1 MSQQELILMS
11 QKERDR
17 LKVLHEA
24 KQRHIT
30 QKQAAAQIGVSER
43 WVRKLLGRLRQQGD
57 RAVLHRLR
65 GRRSNRKIPEP
76 VREKAVGV
84 VRKEYW
90 DFGPTLASEYLAE
103 RHGIQVSRETLR
115 GWMIGEQLWKP
126 RRARLERVHTW
137 RPRRAQC
144 GELVQWDS
152 SEHDWLEG
160 RGEKLYLVL
169 MIDDATSRAL
179 ARFVRHDSTQEN
191 LRLLRLY
198 LKRWGRPEA
207 FYTDKASL
215 FRTPRPPEPEEQLE
229 GQRPRTQIGRA
240 LQELGIEWIPAH
252 SPQAKGRVERFFG
265 TAQDRLVKGL
275 RKAGV
280 DTLPGAQQYLERVY
294 LPLWN
299 RRFTVAA
306 ANPSDAHRRLGP
318 EHNLAA
324 ILSYVESRVVAPD
337 YTVQWHRQRYQIA
350 RQAVRAGLRGARVR
364 VEKRLDGSM
373 AVRFREQYLPVRECG
388 ARPQPSLPQPRER
401 KRSANGS
408 RSPTAETR
416 PSRWMEGF
424 DLRRSKPLWAVLRDE
439 QAGPPAANSSRP
451 TGSFRQRGAMRNRN
465 VLLCRE

>member
-1 MSQQELILMS
+1 MSQEELILMS

-17 LKVLHEA
+17 LQVLQEA
-24 KQRHIT
+24 KQRQIT

-43 WVRKLLGRLRQQGD
+43 WVGKLLGRLRQQGD
-57 RAVLHRLR
+57 RAVLHRGR

-84 VRKEYW
+84 VRKEYR
-90 DFGPTLASEYLAE
+90 DFGPPLASEYLAE

-115 GWMIGEQLWKP
+115 GWMIGAQLWKP
-126 RRARLERVHTW
+126 RRARIERVHTW
-137 RPRRAQC
+137 RPRRAQG
-144 GELVQWDS
+144 GELVQWDT

-169 MIDDATSRAL
+169 MIDDASSRAL
-179 ARFVRHDSTQEN
+179 ARFVRHDSTEEN

-215 FRTPRPPEPEEQLE
+215 FRTPRPPDPEEQLQ

-240 LQELGIEWIPAH
+240 LQELDIEWIPAH

-275 RKAGV
+275 RKAGAQ
-280 DTLPGAQQYLERVY
+280 TLEQAQQYLERVY

-299 RRFTVAA
+299 RRFTLEAV
-306 ANPSDAHRRLGP
+306 NPTEAHRPLGP

-324 ILSYVESRVVAPD
+324 ILSQVESRVVAPD
-337 YTVQWHRQRYQIA
+337 YTLQLHRQRYQIA
-350 RQAVRAGLRGARVR
+350 REAVRAGLRGARVR
-364 VEKRLDGSM
+364 VEKRLDGTV
-373 AVRFREQYLPVRECG
+373 AVRFREHYLPVRKCG
-388 ARPQPSLPQPRER
+388 TTARQPLGEQPEPPRAVA
-401 KRSANGS
+401 KV
-408 RSPTAETR
+408 R
-416 PSRWMEGF
+416 PPASKAPPHRWMEGF
-424 DLRRSKPLWAVLRDE
+424 DLRRSKPLWAILREE
-439 QAGPPAANSSRP
+439 QGGPP
-451 TGSFRQRGAMRNRN
+451 Q
-465 VLLCRE
+465 

>member
-1 MSQQELILMS
+1 MSQEELILMS

-43 WVRKLLGRLRQQGD
+43 WVGKLLGRLRQQGD
-57 RAVLHRLR
+57 RAVLHRGR

-84 VRKEYW
+84 VRKEYR

-115 GWMIGEQLWKP
+115 GWMIGAQLWKP
-126 RRARLERVHTW
+126 RRARIERVHTW
-137 RPRRAQC
+137 RPRRAQG
-144 GELVQWDS
+144 GELVQWDT

-160 RGEKLYLVL
+160 RGEKLYLTA

-179 ARFVRHDSTQEN
+179 ARFVRHDSTPEN

-198 LKRWGRPEA
+198 LKRWGRPQA

-240 LQELGIEWIPAH
+240 LQELDIEWIPAH
-252 SPQAKGRVERFFG
+252 SPQAKGRIERFFG

-275 RKAGV
+275 RKEGI
-280 DTLPGAQQYLERVY
+280 DTLAGAQRYLERVF

-306 ANPSDAHRRLGP
+306 ANPTEAHRPLGP

-324 ILSYVESRVVAPD
+324 ILSQVESRVVAPD
-337 YTVQWHRQRYQIA
+337 YTVQWHGQRYQIA
-350 RQAVRAGLRGARVR
+350 REAVRAGLRGARVR
-364 VEKRLDGSM
+364 VEKRLDGTV
-373 AVRFREQYLPVRECG
+373 AVRFREHYLPVRKCG
-388 ARPQPSLPQPRER
+388 TTARQPLGEQPEPPRAVAKARPPASKAPPH
-401 KRSANGS
+401 
-408 RSPTAETR
+408 
-416 PSRWMEGF
+416 RWMEGF
-424 DLRRSKPLWAVLRDE
+424 DLRRSKPLWAILREE
-439 QAGPPAANSSRP
+439 QGGPP
-451 TGSFRQRGAMRNRN
+451 Q
-465 VLLCRE
+465 